1 MFTRGPEAGLHVK
14 TNVYE
19 RGQAERQKCEE
30 QAEMSRQADGCNT
43 EAEPIWERVNGAWA
57 SVQASGLMG
66 KVGTG
71 VQSGQVREAAAGR
84 EGVAGSEM
92 RGKL

>member
-1 MFTRGPEAGLHVK
+1 MEVQRLNRETKQVWTQTHNSETDRICKSSCTRGPEAGLHVK

-43 EAEPIWERVNGAWA
+43 EAEPIWERVNGAWV
-57 SVQASGLMG
+57 SV
-66 KVGTG
+66 
-71 VQSGQVREAAAGR
+71 
-84 EGVAGSEM
+84 
-92 RGKL
+92 